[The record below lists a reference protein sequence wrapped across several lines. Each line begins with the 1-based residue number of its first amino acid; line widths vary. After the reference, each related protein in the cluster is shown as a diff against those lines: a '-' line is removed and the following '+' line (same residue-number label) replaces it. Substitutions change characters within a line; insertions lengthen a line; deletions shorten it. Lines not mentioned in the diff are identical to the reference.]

1 MESNTL
7 PVYNEKDTTPTN
19 PNPAPCQIHGPS
31 ETPLLSAQAASPQTR
46 VHLQSLSTALAAATE
61 EGACLQCTSKTISQT
76 LTAFLQEMRTAK
88 KDGRW
93 SHEEKRALR
102 GEVKGLLKEMK
113 HDVKESWKRNEGC
126 AGRPARR
133 GFYWKR

>member
-1 MESNTL
+1 MEATTL
-7 PVYNEKDTTPTN
+7 PAYNEKDTIPST
-19 PNPAPCQIHGPS
+19 PAPCQIHGPS
-31 ETPLLSAQAASPQTR
+31 ATPLLSAQAASPQTR
-46 VHLQSLSTALAAATE
+46 AHLQALSSALAAATE
-61 EGACLQCTSKTISQT
+61 EGACLQCSSKTISQT

-113 HDVKESWKRNEGC
+113 QDVKESWKRGEGC
-126 AGRPARR
+126 AGTNRPVRR